1 MDMQLDFESGFAPD
15 DAQDV
20 FETMVE
26 ETDDRLVER
35 MEEAE
40 QNIQKEAQQRSP
52 VDTGNLRASWTGLT
66 EARRGTIMT
75 EVGNTTDYA
84 EFVERGTSKMA
95 AQPML
100 RPALDREQMALIR
113 DIEELVFRVA
123 AQEGNG

>member
-66 EARRGTIMT
+66 EARGGTIMT
-75 EVGNTTDYA
+75 EVGNSANYA
-84 EFVERGTSKMA
+84 EFVERGTQDMA

>member
-1 MDMQLDFESGFAPD
+1 MDANLDFESGFAPD

-20 FETMVE
+20 FEDLVDE
-26 ETDDRLVER
+26 ADDRLVER

-84 EFVERGTSKMA
+84 EYIEKGTSKMA

-100 RPALDREQMALIR
+100 RPAMDREQMQLIR
-113 DIEELVFRVA
+113 DIEQLVYRVA
-123 AQEGNG
+123 AQEGNT

>member
-1 MDMQLDFESGFAPD
+1 MDANLDFESGFGPD
-15 DAQDV
+15 AAQEA
-20 FETMVE
+20 FESMVE
-26 ETDDRLVER
+26 SADDQLMKR

-75 EVGNTTDYA
+75 EVGNTADYA
-84 EFVERGTSKMA
+84 EFVEKGTSKMA

-100 RPALDREQMALIR
+100 RPAMDREQMALIR
-113 DIEELVFRVA
+113 DIEQLVFRVA
-123 AQEGNG
+123 AQEGNA